1 MPRFDVTT
9 IGEGQLRYSVPPG
22 QRLEVATQ
30 LDVHV
35 ACTEAN
41 VLSLLARLGWRCGW
55 ISGMPDTPLG
65 HRVANEFRL
74 SSLDLSAIVWSASG
88 RLATY
93 YVEYAVPPRAT
104 QVYYDRANTVFDN
117 LTVDQIN
124 WDYLLDTRLVHISG
138 LTVPLSPSIREISF
152 EAILRAKAAGIPVS
166 FDMNYRRRVWTAQ
179 DARDTVL
186 PILRDVSVLF
196 CGRSDAR
203 QVFGIEGEPE
213 EIVSRLGE
221 LTGASHI
228 VTSLSSDGL
237 IGWDRQKFY
246 RQPAREVVILDRIG
260 AGDAMVGGVLHG
272 WLQGD
277 FAKGLRY
284 GALTAALAL
293 SQFGDQVITTSAEL
307 ESLLDTGSTDI
318 YR

>member
-1 MPRFDVTT
+1 MPRFDVTA

-41 VLSLLARLGWRCGW
+41 VTSLLARLGWLCGW
-55 ISGMPDTPLG
+55 ISGMPNTPLG
-65 HRVANEFRL
+65 RRVANEFRL
-74 SSLDLSAIVWSASG
+74 SGLDMSAMVWSDSG

-104 QVYYDRANTVFDN
+104 QVYYDRADTVFTN
-117 LTVDQIN
+117 LTVEQID
-124 WDYLLDTRLVHISG
+124 WEYLLDTRLLHISG
-138 LTVPLSPSIREISF
+138 LTVPLSPSIREILL
-152 EAILRAKAAGIPVS
+152 EAVRRAKAAGVPVS
-166 FDMNYRRRVWTAQ
+166 FDMNYRRRVWTPQ
-179 DARDTVL
+179 DARATVL
-186 PILRDVSVLF
+186 PILRDVTVLF

-203 QVFGIEGEPE
+203 QVFGIEGEPQ
-213 EIVSRLGE
+213 EIVLQLGD
-221 LTGASHI
+221 LTGAGHI
-228 VTSLSSDGL
+228 VTSLSGDGL
-237 IGWDRQKFY
+237 IGWDRQAFY

-293 SQFGDQVITTSAEL
+293 SQYGDQVITTSEEL
-307 ESLLDTGSTDI
+307 EALLETSSTDI
-318 YR
+318 FR

>member
-9 IGEGQLRYSVPPG
+9 IGEGQLRYSVPSG
-22 QRLEVATQ
+22 QRLEVADQ

-41 VLSLLARLGWRCGW
+41 VTGLLARLGWRCGW
-55 ISGMPDTPLG
+55 ISGLPNTPLG
-65 HRVANEFRL
+65 RRVCNEFLL
-74 SSLDLSAIVWSASG
+74 SGLDLSAMVWSDTG

-93 YVEYAVPPRAT
+93 YVEYAVPPRPT
-104 QVYYDRANTVFDN
+104 QVYYDRANTCFTN
-117 LTVDQIN
+117 LTVDQID
-124 WDYLLDTRLVHISG
+124 WDYVLDTRLIHISG
-138 LTVPLSPSIREISF
+138 LTVPLSSTIKEILL
-152 EAILRAKAAGIPVS
+152 EAVRRARAAGVPVS
-166 FDMNYRRRVWTAQ
+166 FDMNYRRRVWTTEE
-179 DARDTVL
+179 ARRTVL

-203 QVFGIEGEPE
+203 QVFGIEGQPE
-213 EIVSRLGE
+213 EIVSQLGK
-221 LTGASHI
+221 LTDAGHI
-228 VTSLSSDGL
+228 VTSLSGEGL
-237 IGWDRQKFY
+237 IGWDRQAFY
-246 RQPAREVVILDRIG
+246 RQPAVEVVILDRIG

-277 FAKGLRY
+277 FARGLRY

-293 SQFGDQVITTSAEL
+293 SQYGDQVITTQAEL
-307 ESLLDTGSTDI
+307 ESLLDSSSTDI